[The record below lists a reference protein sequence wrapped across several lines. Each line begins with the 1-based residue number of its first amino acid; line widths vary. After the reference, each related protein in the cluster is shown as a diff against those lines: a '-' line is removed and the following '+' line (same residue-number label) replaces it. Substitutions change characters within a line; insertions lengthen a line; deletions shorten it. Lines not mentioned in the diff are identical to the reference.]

1 MRVSIPGVP
10 RLAEPV
16 LLHVCITC
24 RAGLDLREGDP
35 PEGQR
40 LHDAVADALAAR
52 PDSPVRLRAA
62 TCMAS
67 CEQGCAAALAAPG
80 KWQYLLGRLL
90 PEQAGDLLDYG
101 ALFAASRTGVVMPSK
116 RPASLKQVVLGR
128 VPPFAAPEPA
138 EPTQTAPE
146 NAA

>member
-1 MRVSIPGVP
+1 MP

-16 LLHVCITC
+16 TLHVCVTC

-40 LHDAVADALAAR
+40 LHDAVAAELAAR
-52 PDSPVRLRAA
+52 PDSPVRLRPA

-67 CEQGCAAALAAPG
+67 CERGCAAALSAPG
-80 KWQYLLGRLL
+80 KWQYLLGHLL
-90 PEQAGDLLDYG
+90 PEQAEDLLDYG

-138 EPTQTAPE
+138 ATPQTAPE
-146 NAA
+146 TAA

>member
-1 MRVSIPGVP
+1 MP

-16 LLHVCITC
+16 TLHVCVTC

-40 LHDAVADALAAR
+40 LHDAVAAELAAR
-52 PDSPVRLRAA
+52 PDSPVRLRPA

-67 CEQGCAAALAAPG
+67 CERGCAAALSAPG
-80 KWQYLLGRLL
+80 KWQYLLGHLL

-128 VPPFAAPEPA
+128 VPPFAAPGPDPEPA
-138 EPTQTAPE
+138 ATPQTAPE